1 MTCADKREGNILGME
16 ELVKWAA
23 VLNLNLSS
31 LLDKKLEPFGINNS
45 QFFYILKIC
54 GTPGR
59 TRESIFREVHRNP
72 SNVSRALGILEEKG
86 YIKKEPSGTD
96 RRTCYLYPTEK
107 AQAAYNEIKTIVHTC
122 NQKVVDNF
130 SEEERQIFSV
140 LLKKAAL
147 QSIEMN
153 MRQKEKGGRADE

>member
-1 MTCADKREGNILGME
+1 ME
-16 ELVKWAA
+16 ELVKWAS

-54 GTPGR
+54 RNPGR
-59 TRESIFREVHRNP
+59 TRDSIFREVHRNP

-86 YIKKEPSGTD
+86 YIRKEPSGTD

-107 AQAAYNEIKTIVHTC
+107 AQAAYDEIKTIVHTC
-122 NQKVVDNF
+122 NQEVVENF
-130 SEEERQIFSV
+130 SEEEKRIFVV
-140 LLKKAAL
+140 LMKKAAL
-147 QSIEMN
+147 HSIEMN
-153 MRQKEKGGRADE
+153 VRQREKGGNTDE